1 VGLGTLLR
9 ARAFEYLHA
18 GTLGPLES
26 TASIV
31 IFPKYTNSIWGL
43 RQNLLWYVYRS
54 QMRRALSNLRIA
66 QAKLL
71 ILKGMNGVYALLMD
85 RQANLRFRTKL
96 LLSLVLC
103 TAGLTSVTLLVVRH
117 TAQVQVQR
125 QIEGDARYAI
135 LTFQVMQNERQMVLV
150 NKADLVATLAH
161 MRGGDATAIQDI
173 SQDPWQLDDCN
184 LFLLADHSG
193 KIVALHASTSS
204 PSLGTAQE
212 LLRRALKEG
221 ARAGWWYTD
230 GRLYQVALQP
240 FYENSPLKR
249 GLLGTVVV
257 GREVDARIVGDVGRI
272 TSSHFVFRYG
282 GDFVISTLSPLEE
295 QEVAQQIHGGPA
307 PQQIQIDGEKFFAS
321 SLELTP
327 GMQPAVSLTVLKSYR
342 EAAIFLARLN
352 HLLLGLGLLAVLAG
366 GALVFL
372 ISDAFTRPLTRLVG
386 GVRALEQG
394 NFTYPLKAQ
403 GADEVAQVT
412 RAFEQ
417 MRRTLQNNQAQTQQL
432 EDQLRQS
439 QKMDALGRLAGG
451 IAHDFNNLLTI
462 IKGHCGLLLDRL
474 APGDALYGSGEQ
486 IQKASDRAASL
497 TRQLLTFSR
506 RQMLQPKVLDLNALI
521 AEMGKLLRRLVR
533 EDVEFLL
540 RLGESLGRVK
550 ADPGQI
556 EQVLLNLTVNAC
568 DAMPEGGKLTIE
580 TQNVLVDKEYA
591 RTRPTIEPG
600 DYVMLA
606 VSDTGHGMDAATKAR
621 IFEPF
626 FTTKEPGKGTGL
638 GLAIVYGVVTQS
650 DGLIWV
656 DSSPRNGARFE
667 IYLPRVR
674 EQVDRSASDD
684 IAVSRPRRS
693 ETVLLVEDQE
703 EVRELTSDFLTSAGY
718 RVITARDGDEALEI
732 AQRLRQKIH
741 LLLTDVVMPKMSGPE
756 LVKQI
761 KRLLP
766 DLKVVYMSGY
776 IEQKEDYRELLEK
789 GFYLQK
795 PFSRET
801 LLRQLSAAS
810 ANKPLASPAAAAVHP

>member
-1 VGLGTLLR
+1 
-9 ARAFEYLHA
+9 
-18 GTLGPLES
+18 
-26 TASIV
+26 
-31 IFPKYTNSIWGL
+31 
-43 RQNLLWYVYRS
+43 
-54 QMRRALSNLRIA
+54 
-66 QAKLL
+66 
-71 ILKGMNGVYALLMD
+71 
-85 RQANLRFRTKL
+85 
-96 LLSLVLC
+96 
-103 TAGLTSVTLLVVRH
+103 
-117 TAQVQVQR
+117 
-125 QIEGDARYAI
+125 
-135 LTFQVMQNERQMVLV
+135 
-150 NKADLVATLAH
+150 
-161 MRGGDATAIQDI
+161 
-173 SQDPWQLDDCN
+173 
-184 LFLLADHSG
+184 
-193 KIVALHASTSS
+193 
-204 PSLGTAQE
+204 
-212 LLRRALKEG
+212 
-221 ARAGWWYTD
+221 
-230 GRLYQVALQP
+230 
-240 FYENSPLKR
+240 
-249 GLLGTVVV
+249 
-257 GREVDARIVGDVGRI
+257 
-272 TSSHFVFRYG
+272 
-282 GDFVISTLSPLEE
+282 
-295 QEVAQQIHGGPA
+295 
-307 PQQIQIDGEKFFAS
+307 
-321 SLELTP
+321 
-327 GMQPAVSLTVLKSYR
+327 
-342 EAAIFLARLN
+342 
-352 HLLLGLGLLAVLAG
+352 
-366 GALVFL
+366 
-372 ISDAFTRPLTRLVG
+372 
-386 GVRALEQG
+386 
-394 NFTYPLKAQ
+394 
-403 GADEVAQVT
+403 
-412 RAFEQ
+412 
-417 MRRTLQNNQAQTQQL
+417 
-432 EDQLRQS
+432 
-439 QKMDALGRLAGG
+439 
-451 IAHDFNNLLTI
+451 
-462 IKGHCGLLLDRL
+462 
-474 APGDALYGSGEQ
+474 
-486 IQKASDRAASL
+486 
-497 TRQLLTFSR
+497 LLTFSR

-656 DSSPRNGARFE
+656 DSSPRNGTRIE

-674 EQVDRSASDD
+674 ERVDRPASDD

-718 RVITARDGDEALEI
+718 RVIAARDGDEALEI

-795 PFSRET
+795 PFSREM

>member
-1 VGLGTLLR
+1 M
-9 ARAFEYLHA
+9 H
-18 GTLGPLES
+18 
-26 TASIV
+26 
-31 IFPKYTNSIWGL
+31 
-43 RQNLLWYVYRS
+43 Q
-54 QMRRALSNLRIA
+54 ALSNLRVA
-66 QAKLL
+66 RAKSLVL
-71 ILKGMNGVYALLMD
+71 NGMKWAYAHLMHC
-85 RQANLRFRTKL
+85 QVNLRLRTKL

-117 TAQVQVQR
+117 TAQVQVQK
-125 QIEGDARYAI
+125 QIEGDARNAI
-135 LTFQVMQNERQMVLV
+135 LTFQLMQNERQVVLA

-173 SQDPWQLDDCN
+173 SQDPWQSDDCN

-193 KIVALHASTSS
+193 KIVALQAPISS

-230 GRLYQVALQP
+230 ARLYQLALQP
-240 FYENSPLKR
+240 FYEEAPAKR
-249 GLLGTVVV
+249 GLMGTVVV
-257 GREVDARIVGDVGRI
+257 GREVDARVVGDLGRI
-272 TSSHFVFRYG
+272 TSSHFIFRYG
-282 GDFVISTLSPLEE
+282 GDFVISTLSPLQE
-295 QEVAQQIHGGPA
+295 QEVAQQIQRGPA
-307 PQQIQIDGEKFFAS
+307 PRQIQIDGEEFFAS
-321 SLELTP
+321 SIELTP

-352 HLLLGLGLLAVLAG
+352 HLLLGLGLVAVLAG

-372 ISDAFTRPLTRLVG
+372 ISDAFTRPLTWLVG

-394 NFTYPLKAQ
+394 NFTYPLKAL

-432 EDQLRQS
+432 EEQLRQS

-474 APGDALYGSGEQ
+474 KPGDSLYGSGEQ

-506 RQMLQPKVLDLNALI
+506 RQALQPKVLDLNALI
-521 AEMGKLLRRLVR
+521 AEMGKLLRRLIR

-568 DAMPEGGKLTIE
+568 DAMPQGGKLTIE
-580 TQNVLVDKEYA
+580 TRNIVADKEYA
-591 RTRPTIEPG
+591 RTRPSVAPG
-600 DYVMLA
+600 DYVMLE
-606 VSDTGHGMDAATKAR
+606 VSDTGYGMDAATKAR

-638 GLAIVYGVVTQS
+638 GLATVYGVVTQS
-650 DGLIWV
+650 DGFIWV
-656 DSSPRNGARFE
+656 DSSPRKGTRFE

-674 EQVDRSASDD
+674 EQVDRAATDD
-684 IAVSRPRRS
+684 IAVPPARRF
-693 ETVLLVEDQE
+693 ETVLLVEDE
-703 EVRELTSDFLTSAGY
+703 DEVRELTSGFLTSAGY
-718 RVITARDGDEALEI
+718 RVITAQDGVEALKI
-732 AQRLRQKIH
+732 AQRLGDTIH
-741 LLLTDVVMPKMSGPE
+741 LLVTDVVMPNMSGPE
-756 LVKQI
+756 LVK
-761 KRLLP
+761 KLKPLLP
-766 DLKVVYMSGY
+766 DLKIVYMSGY
-776 IEQKEDYRELLEK
+776 IEQNEDCKELLEK
-789 GFYLQK
+789 EFYLQK
-795 PFSRET
+795 PFSRDVM
-801 LLRQLSAAS
+801 LRQVSEALT
-810 ANKPLASPAAAAVHP
+810 NEPLAHPSAVTVNR